1 MLMDGAATP
10 DIAIIIY
17 QATESPTCNGAT
29 MSGDV
34 NATTVWVRHNTHW
47 QIHLHTEY
55 ALPPAAR
62 P

>member
-1 MLMDGAATP
+1 MGVKRRKIAA
-10 DIAIIIY
+10 DNY
-17 QATESPTCNGAT
+17 QATESPTCSGAT

-34 NATTVWVRHNTHW
+34 NATTVWVRHDTHW

-55 ALPPAAR
+55 ALPPATR